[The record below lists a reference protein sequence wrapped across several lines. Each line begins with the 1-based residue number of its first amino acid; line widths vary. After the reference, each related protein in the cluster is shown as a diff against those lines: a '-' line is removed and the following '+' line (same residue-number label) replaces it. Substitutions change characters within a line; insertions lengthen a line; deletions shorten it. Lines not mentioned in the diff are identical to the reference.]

1 VVTIP
6 MSASGTMSDDSIIR
20 LDDICLSFGRLQVLV
35 DVGMDIKKGAINA
48 LIGPNGAGKTC
59 IINVITGFYRPQRG
73 RVFFKGNPIVGLRPH
88 QIARLGIA
96 RTFQNIQL
104 FTGLSVV
111 ENLLAAMHTLIRPSI
126 LPSFIYFGL
135 ERSKDLKARKT
146 VEEIID
152 FLEIESIR
160 HRLVG
165 TLPYGLR
172 RRVELGRAIVMR
184 PEVILLD
191 EIMAGMN
198 VEEKEDMARF
208 ILDMK
213 EEWGLPILLIEHDMA
228 VVMDISDRVTV
239 MDLGQKI
246 AEGTPEEI
254 RSNPEVI
261 RAYLGVGGR

>member
-1 VVTIP
+1 MLSLV
-6 MSASGTMSDDSIIR
+6 SID
-20 LDDICLSFGRLQVLV
+20 L
-35 DVGMDIKKGAINA
+35 KKVAYT
-48 LIGPNGAGKTC
+48 LRDK
-59 IINVITGFYRPQRG
+59 
-73 RVFFKGNPIVGLRPH
+73 PIVGIRPH

-111 ENLLAAMHTLIRPSI
+111 ENLLAAMHRLIRPGIFS
-126 LPSFIYFGL
+126 SFIYFGP
-135 ERSKDLKARKT
+135 ERRKDLKARRR
-146 VEEIID
+146 VEEVID

-160 HRLVG
+160 NRPVG

-172 RRVELGRAIVMR
+172 RRVELGRAIVMK

-208 ILDMK
+208 ILDIK

-228 VVMDISDRVTV
+228 VVMDISDGVTV
-239 MDLGQKI
+239 IDLGQKI

-254 RSNPEVI
+254 RNNPEVI
-261 RAYLGVGGR
+261 KAYLGVSERQNATGI